1 MVATVHMLRPLTPP
15 IAGYLRVGHTGH
27 RKLLDLHAGGRLS
40 FRRIVFDAAYFE
52 EQIELAK
59 TLKASGYE
67 IVLDPNFAEMATIN
81 RFGSSSIQKLPWA
94 NLGRPWRPEDFDRTR
109 NQDAAKAIA
118 EFAVR
123 AIVRRSLPILRKC
136 LSRMF
141 GHAHP
146 DLAQRPREQVH
157 ANSLRQSAIFM
168 QPGDRWSLTWREDL
182 PR

>member
-15 IAGYLRVGHTGH
+15 IAGYLRVGHTGN
-27 RKLLDLHAGGRLS
+27 RKLLNLHAGGRLS

-94 NLGRPWRPEDFDRTR
+94 NLGRPWRPEDFDRMLR
-109 NQDAAKAIA
+109 
-118 EFAVR
+118 
-123 AIVRRSLPILRKC
+123 RRSQSSRSGQVCMRCLLPLTC
-136 LSRMF
+136 LS
-141 GHAHP
+141 
-146 DLAQRPREQVH
+146 
-157 ANSLRQSAIFM
+157 N
-168 QPGDRWSLTWREDL
+168 
-182 PR
+182 